1 MSHVLC
7 SFFYTDIRYN
17 RLSSWSMMTLP
28 SHRLEFLLWA
38 ASINFG
44 FAHSLLFYLS
54 PYACRNATN
63 IKFVNHFKYNVK
75 RALLRAC
82 YIAFGIYTCTHAYT
96 LMRAHTLAHTNI
108 QAHIKTSTRTQKRT
122 DTCSY
127 TSLCK

>member
-1 MSHVLC
+1 
-7 SFFYTDIRYN
+7 
-17 RLSSWSMMTLP
+17 MMTLP

-96 LMRAHTLAHTNI
+96 LMRAHTLAHT
-108 QAHIKTSTRTQKRT
+108 IKHTGSHKNKHTHTETHRHM
-122 DTCSY
+122 
-127 TSLCK
+127 LIH